1 MVPTLQSKHKNS
13 TRMRP
18 SSPNH
23 GCRYGMS
30 WCRVA
35 SLWTLPSLILIPLR
49 GRAMSQPGHQPHHGR
64 GAGGDACRVGG
75 GYAAGD
81 EFFLSLGL
89 ILVEVFFELWNL
101 QDMILWI
108 LGAVCIQ
115 GFMKKGNLRH
125 YKYWEKYEKVI
136 KVFQTAQR
144 SDSEQH
150 RGNPDKMLPGE
161 TTQIFQR
168 AEVPRHFDNFALP
181 LLSKDRLLPA
191 LSLIALMASMYIE
204 LSKAWNSATV
214 AHLSSLWAS
223 KSCCKCQRPIGWNQ
237 KPWRH
242 NGPIQQIF
250 LKLSWKLL
258 KLPRLST

>member
-23 GCRYGMS
+23 GWCRYGMS
-30 WCRVA
+30 SCRVA

-81 EFFLSLGL
+81 KFFLSLGL
-89 ILVEVFFELWNL
+89 ILAEVFFELWNL

-136 KVFQTAQR
+136 KVIPNSTEEIRTRCSLGKRRKSFK
-144 SDSEQH
+144 EQ
-150 RGNPDKMLPGE
+150 KSPG
-161 TTQIFQR
+161 T
-168 AEVPRHFDNFALP
+168 
-181 LLSKDRLLPA
+181 S
-191 LSLIALMASMYIE
+191 
-204 LSKAWNSATV
+204 
-214 AHLSSLWAS
+214 
-223 KSCCKCQRPIGWNQ
+223 
-237 KPWRH
+237 
-242 NGPIQQIF
+242 
-250 LKLSWKLL
+250 
-258 KLPRLST
+258 